1 MSPPVNTQ
9 ADASIVQI
17 RRSVIEAVI
26 FDLDG
31 VVTDT
36 AALHA
41 QAWAQLFDSY
51 LASRPSRPGE
61 DHSPFTSAD
70 YAEYVDGKPRHA
82 GVADFLTARGIAVP
96 LGAVGD
102 GTDQE
107 TVHGLG
113 RRKDE
118 LFLALLSSARVTA
131 YQSTVGLVGTLQREG
146 LKTGLFSASR
156 NCRTVLH
163 AAGLGSLFPVTVDGV
178 TAAQLGLKGKPDPA
192 VLLETAERL
201 GSPAARTAVV
211 EDSAA
216 GVAAARRGGFGLV
229 IGIDRSGSSERLRRA
244 GADVVVPDA
253 AYIRVEGEESSDD

>member
-1 MSPPVNTQ
+1 MSLSVTAQ
-9 ADASIVQI
+9 TDASVARI

-36 AALHA
+36 AELHA

-51 LASRPSRPGE
+51 LASRPLRPGE
-61 DHSPFTSAD
+61 DHSPFTPAD
-70 YAEYVDGKPRHA
+70 YAEFVDGKPRHA
-82 GVADFLTARGIAVP
+82 GVADFLTARGITVSM
-96 LGAVGD
+96 GAAGD

-107 TVHGLG
+107 TVYGLG

-118 LFLALLSSARVTA
+118 LFLALLASAQVTA
-131 YQSTVGLVGTLQREG
+131 YPSTVGLVGMLQRAG

-178 TAAQLGLKGKPDPA
+178 TAVQLGLKGKPDPA

-201 GSPAARTAVV
+201 GCPAARTSVV

-216 GVAAARRGGFGLV
+216 GVIAARRGGFGLI
-229 IGIDRSGSSERLRRA
+229 IGIDRSGSNERLRHA
-244 GADVVVPDA
+244 GADVVVSDA
-253 AYIRVEGEESSDD
+253 AYIRVESEETSNG